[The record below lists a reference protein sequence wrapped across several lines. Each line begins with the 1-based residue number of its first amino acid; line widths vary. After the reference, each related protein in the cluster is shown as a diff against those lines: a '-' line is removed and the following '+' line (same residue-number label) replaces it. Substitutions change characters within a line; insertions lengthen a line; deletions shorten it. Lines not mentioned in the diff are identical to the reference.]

1 MDFSE
6 AKSGVVTADD
16 RILCILCNILD
27 RNNNR
32 GANFGARIEPQR
44 IEIKGMDEWSIFTVP
59 YTSNFIASNTLK
71 HYGV

>member
-1 MDFSE
+1 M
-6 AKSGVVTADD
+6 TADD
-16 RILCILCNILD
+16 RVLFIICNILD

-44 IEIKGMDEWSIFTVP
+44 IEIKIKGMDEWSIFAVP
-59 YTSNFIASNTLK
+59 YTLNIIAFNTHK